1 MIKEFLAASTWE
13 DLVQYLVIS
22 IVVVALS
29 PYGLFILKS
38 VFALLTGR
46 PMPRV
51 ARRSKG
57 TAQEAVDSVAE
68 AAINQLDRIGDRLED
83 LQQKL
88 AQEQALNAHL
98 QSENEALKAHIR
110 NMESGRDHAYQ
121 SADEG
126 DRSDNSLSDYDLLG
140 LNETPLPTW
149 DEVRSAYITLVKELH
164 PDHGGDPERLKSVN
178 AAYARLKARHKPK
191 KSEKR

>member
-38 VFALLTGR
+38 IFALLTGR

-51 ARRSKG
+51 VKRSKG

-68 AAINQLDRIGDRLED
+68 AAINQLDRIGERMED

-98 QSENEALKAHIR
+98 QSENEALKEHIR
-110 NMESGRDHAYQ
+110 NMESGKEYAHE
-121 SADEG
+121 SSEE
-126 DRSDNSLSDYDLLG
+126 SDCSRNSLNDYDILG
-140 LNETPLPTW
+140 LKEPPLPSW
-149 DEVRSAYITLVKELH
+149 EDIRSAYIILVKELH
-164 PDHGGDPERLKSVN
+164 PDHGGNPEKLKVVN

-191 KSEKR
+191 KSKTK